1 MQTAATGDDALFV
14 EFFSRPKEIRFKSE
28 QEGRPIFE
36 DRDWIRIAPPG
47 DPTTMIER
55 EVREDDKA
63 RFRAVWERYKAGQ
76 EMVPDGTPIESWPRI
91 TRAQAEE
98 LRHMRCHTVE
108 QLAHMSDTQCQRAGA
123 GIMALRKEALAFL
136 ETAKNTAAAQRFA
149 AENERLRQEIE
160 DLKAQFAELASK
172 RGKAA

>member
-14 EFFSRPKEIRFKSE
+14 EFFSRPKEIAFKSA

-55 EVREDDKA
+55 EVREDDKL
-63 RFRAVWERYKAGQ
+63 RFRNIWERYKAGQ
-76 EMVPDGTPIESWPRI
+76 EMAPDGTPIESWPRI

-98 LRHMRCHTVE
+98 LKHLKCRTVE
-108 QLAHMSDTQCQRAGA
+108 QLAAMSDTQCQRAGA
-123 GIMALRKEALAFL
+123 GVMSLRREAQAYL
-136 ETAKNTAAAQRFA
+136 ESARDTAAAQKFA

-160 DLKAQFAELASK
+160 DLKAQFAEMANK